1 MAKHLDFELIKPT
14 KEFLYSGDFWRRLKV
29 GRKSERSY
37 LKKLV
42 SLSKKDKTNIV
53 MLIKNNEI
61 AGLIALSAFRIDDLP
76 CVQVDYLFVS
86 APYRKQTFLELDN
99 IKISQYLI
107 NYAIQ
112 SSTQIKETVA
122 IKFLLL
128 LPADDNLVKTYDE
141 MDFKPLHSKTK
152 WMVFKLA

>member
-1 MAKHLDFELIKPT
+1 MDFELVKPT

-29 GRKSERSY
+29 GRKSEGNY

-53 MLIKNNEI
+53 MLIRDSEI
-61 AGLIALSAFRIDDLP
+61 VGLVALSASRIDDLP

-86 APYRKQTFLELDN
+86 ASYRKQIYKELGN
-99 IKISQYLI
+99 TKISQYLI

-112 SSTQIKETVA
+112 ASTKIKDA
-122 IKFLLL
+122 IAVKFLLL
-128 LPADDNLVKTYDE
+128 LPADDNLIKTYDE

>member
-1 MAKHLDFELIKPT
+1 MDFELIKPT
-14 KEFLYSGDFWRRLKV
+14 KEFLYSGDFWTKLKT
-29 GRKSERSY
+29 GRKSEGSY

-42 SLSKKDKTNIV
+42 SLSQKDKTNIV
-53 MLIKNNEI
+53 MLIKNDEI
-61 AGLIALSAFRIDDLP
+61 AGLIALSASRIDDLP

-86 APYRKQTFLELDN
+86 SHYRKQVFEELN
-99 IKISQYLI
+99 NNKISQYLI

-112 SSTQIKETVA
+112 TSTQIKEIIGV
-122 IKFLLL
+122 KFLLL
-128 LPADDNLVKTYDE
+128 LPADDALIKTYED

>member
-1 MAKHLDFELIKPT
+1 MYCLPKNQKT
-14 KEFLYSGDFWRRLKV
+14 KEQGCQTCLQDRQIF
-29 GRKSERSY
+29 
-37 LKKLV
+37 
-42 SLSKKDKTNIV
+42 
-53 MLIKNNEI
+53 
-61 AGLIALSAFRIDDLP
+61 GLIALSASRIDDLP

-86 APYRKQTFLELDN
+86 ATYRKQAFSELGD

-112 SSTQIKETVA
+112 AGTQIKETIGV
-122 IKFLLL
+122 KFLLL
-128 LPADDNLVKTYDE
+128 LPADDALIKTYDD